1 MELRQI
7 RYFQRVAAELSFT
20 RAAKALHMAQP
31 PLSRQIKML
40 EEEIGVSLFERAGR
54 GIRLTDAGRYFLDQ
68 TDLMMRK
75 LSETVQATQRIGR
88 QEKRRFGVG
97 FVPSVL
103 YGYMPGFI
111 RRLRMLDPNVEISL
125 AEMITLQQFEALKT
139 GRIDIGIGR
148 ILLTDPEIE
157 RLVLWDER
165 LIAAVPRESGLA
177 SRSGLTVEHI
187 LSETLILYPARPR
200 PSYADHVLDIFQ
212 RKGAAPERVKE
223 VNELQTAVGLVAA
236 GVGIAIVPESVQ
248 GLFRD
253 EVVYVPIVEPG
264 FSSPIMLSWRK
275 NDRSEFLQATLAL
288 ARGVSPHSGS
298 DPVVS

>member
-40 EEEIGVSLFERAGR
+40 EEEIGVELFERAGR
-54 GIRLTDAGRYFLDQ
+54 GIRLTEAGRYFLDQ
-68 TDLMMRK
+68 TDLMTRK
-75 LSETVQATQRIGR
+75 LSETIQATQRIGR

-111 RRLRMLDPNVEISL
+111 RRLRKLDPNVEISL

-177 SRSGLTVEHI
+177 ARAALTVEDM
-187 LSETLILYPARPR
+187 LPETLILYPARPR
-200 PSYADHVLDIFQ
+200 PSYADHVLDIF
-212 RKGAAPERVKE
+212 RRGGASPSRVKE
-223 VNELQTAVGLVAA
+223 VNELQTALGLVAA
-236 GVGIAIVPESVQ
+236 GVGLAVVPESVH

-253 EVVYVPIVEPG
+253 EVAYVPIDERG
-264 FSSPIMLSWRK
+264 FSSPVMLSWRK
-275 NDRSEFLQATLAL
+275 NDQSEFLRATLAL
-288 ARGVSPHSGS
+288 AHGVG
-298 DPVVS
+298 PVDEDR

>member
-20 RAAKALHMAQP
+20 KAAKALHMAQP

-40 EEEIGVSLFERAGR
+40 EEEMGISLFERAGR

-103 YGYMPGFI
+103 YGYMPGFL
-111 RRLRMLDPNVEISL
+111 RRLRGLDANVEISL

-157 RLVLWDER
+157 RLVLWDEQ
-165 LIAAVPRESGLA
+165 LIAAVPRENHLA
-177 SRSGLTVEHI
+177 SRSTVTVEQ
-187 LSETLILYPARPR
+187 LLAETLILYPARPR
-200 PSYADHVLDIFQ
+200 PSYADHVLDILQ
-212 RKGAAPERVKE
+212 RKGATPASVKE
-223 VNELQTAVGLVAA
+223 VNELQTALGLVAA
-236 GVGIAIVPESVQ
+236 GVGLAIVPESVH
-248 GLFRD
+248 GLFNE
-253 EVVYVPIVEPG
+253 EVVYVPISEPG

-275 NDRSEFLQATLAL
+275 NDQSEFLKATLAL
-288 ARGVSPHSGS
+288 ARAARPHEGS
-298 DPVVS
+298 